1 METPVRM
8 DEQNISF
15 SFSRYLAQGYPG
27 NILNVLVESLYRNSI
42 PFQIIENRASRNGVS
57 PAGSLVLYDPIWGKV
72 GLIELQQVDHTQT
85 LVLFCLP
92 EYPDNREIE
101 KYEEKIRESLPASA
115 IAIHIFDFDN
125 AREKALSY
133 LGKYLHEYRLRCLQ
147 EINNLLATSP
157 KLVSLQGLI
166 FDRLQHD
173 EPWRSPKESQRQ
185 TTEKVDRD
193 IPTENEPIRSDLQE
207 LVQLWQSGYT
217 AKEIALRIGKTE
229 KTILNRLTLLRRSHG
244 EQVVPRRK
252 FGKEK
257 SG

>member
-1 METPVRM
+1 M

-27 NILNVLVESLYRNSI
+27 NILNALLESLYRNSI
-42 PFQIIENRASRNGVS
+42 PFQVIDNTASRNVVS
-57 PAGSLVLYDPIWGKV
+57 PSLVLYDPIWGKV
-72 GLIELQQVDHTQT
+72 GLIELQWVDHTQT
-85 LVLFCLP
+85 LVRFCLP

-101 KYEEKIRESLPASA
+101 IYEEKIRESLPASA
-115 IAIHIFDFDN
+115 VAIHLFDFDN

-133 LGKYLHEYRLRCLQ
+133 LGKYLHEYRLHCLR
-147 EINNLLATSP
+147 EINNLLATNP
-157 KLVSLQGLI
+157 RLVSLQGMI
-166 FDRLQHD
+166 FDRPQYTEL
-173 EPWRSPKESQRQ
+173 RISPKESQRQ

-207 LVQLWQSGYT
+207 LLQLWQSGYT

-252 FGKEK
+252 LGKEK